1 MGVSHSFSGHTKPNG
16 SLHHSDTHT
25 QNTHHSKDT
34 HEDVADTLLPHR
46 MWKTRS
52 TLSPEEEKE
61 SEQRG
66 EKRKGI
72 GEKKGMGRG
81 DDRRFFFLSKEDVL
95 NELRKNS
102 DTPTDIKTQAG
113 CQPGP
118 YLRLRKS
125 DLEKRAGTESVH
137 AQILWVHGDMKLHT
151 LGFFFSFFSF
161 FVNVKHNFESA

>member
-1 MGVSHSFSGHTKPNG
+1 
-16 SLHHSDTHT
+16 
-25 QNTHHSKDT
+25 
-34 HEDVADTLLPHR
+34 

-66 EKRKGI
+66 KRKDSS
-72 GEKKGMGRG
+72 EKKGMGRG
-81 DDRRFFFLSKEDVL
+81 DGRRFFLSREDVL

-113 CQPGP
+113 CQPGA

-137 AQILWVHGDMKLHT
+137 AQMLWVHGDMKLHT
-151 LGFFFSFFSF
+151 LGSFLFFFL
-161 FVNVKHNFESA
+161 